1 MRSSWI
7 VLALFAAVTLVS
19 CSRDD
24 RADRNDAAARQ
35 AGRDAYHAS
44 QEVKQGA
51 RRAAQD
57 LEHASKE
64 FRQGWSEA
72 KHDDKTGRRPYDRDR
87 R

>member
-1 MRSSWI
+1 MRSPWI
-7 VLALFAAVTLVS
+7 VLAFFAALTLIS

-24 RADRNDAAARQ
+24 RAVRDDPAARQ

-51 RRAAQD
+51 RRAADD
-57 LEHASKE
+57 LENATKE
-64 FRQGWSEA
+64 FRRGWSEA
-72 KHDDKTGRRPYDRDR
+72 KHNDKTDHRPYDRDR

>member
-1 MRSSWI
+1 MRASWI
-7 VLALFAAVTLVS
+7 ALVIFLGVTLIS
-19 CSRDD
+19 CSRDN
-24 RADRNDAAARQ
+24 RADRSEPAARQ

-51 RRAAQD
+51 RRAAHE
-57 LEHASKE
+57 LENAGKE

-72 KHDDKTGRRPYDRDR
+72 KHDNKTARRPYDRDR